1 VQFPTSKAFIC
12 CLLAAA
18 SPALLHGQSAPDR
31 RFLDSILTAAQGA
44 AAESAV
50 PLLSRCDGRDANVVR
65 ICQATI
71 AVYHAPLAGKRE
83 EVFAAEDVAIHAVF
97 ERDRWPYAW
106 LVLGLVRLQLAHDK
120 VLPHEGPAMTA
131 GTSNELG
138 AANALIQALELD
150 PTLRVAAE
158 ALAGA
163 PEPREGRDAM
173 APQVAMLRRVMAL
186 LSPSGSAR
194 AALIERDA
202 GSVDSAIAVQRRALA
217 AGNIDSGV
225 VLLSLARDLYRTNHP
240 AEGRK
245 ALLLGSAV
253 TSEAARRAYRAEL
266 SWVASPAELAQWD
279 SLAPRAR
286 PAWLAGFWSSRD
298 VAEGRPDGARLIEH
312 YHRLEYAMAH
322 FRISAPGTDRSQV
335 LSFLHSN
342 EYLPEEQALDFA
354 ARHGNICPETARF
367 AADAK
372 RLGADAPERYFLP
385 PQDLLD
391 DRGAV
396 WIRHGPPAKSRQSNG
411 AEAAEIWRYERPE
424 GPLVLQFRAAAFRG
438 TNGVSVLV
446 PSLLTVAPGVRN
458 QICALETS
466 ICSRLGVSGPLQPG
480 DTILVPPPLIQ
491 SSGDDATC
499 RMCPPRIDPMTHRVI
514 RNPAT
519 ANGVRAIVKANERC
533 QDPIARILEREMN
546 AEGTLLGTQAI
557 IRARD
562 RGREEIDIATTTDT
576 YHRDF
581 TKTIHPA
588 TQVVGLDRAAG
599 GAPRLVVAYA
609 IPADDIGYDKP
620 DVAGLGVS
628 YPVRVQVMA
637 ANIRTGE
644 RIDVD
649 SLTHFSAEAP
659 LNHGQ
664 SITGLLEVPLPAGT
678 YSVGIVATQAD
689 GRGATVA
696 TRNVSVPGAL
706 GRLSVSNIVL
716 GREKSPVQWNSGTR
730 IVTLNPL
737 GTYPKG
743 GAADVYFQLSGMSVG
758 ASYQMR
764 FEFFRVDDEPRHA
777 PRLSISFL
785 QPVTQDRIEVAR
797 SLGLKNLDAGRYQVK
812 LTVTGDGAQATTT
825 SWLTIEK

>member
-1 VQFPTSKAFIC
+1 
-12 CLLAAA
+12 
-18 SPALLHGQSAPDR
+18 
-31 RFLDSILTAAQGA
+31 
-44 AAESAV
+44 
-50 PLLSRCDGRDANVVR
+50 
-65 ICQATI
+65 
-71 AVYHAPLAGKRE
+71 
-83 EVFAAEDVAIHAVF
+83 
-97 ERDRWPYAW
+97 
-106 LVLGLVRLQLAHDK
+106 
-120 VLPHEGPAMTA
+120 
-131 GTSNELG
+131 
-138 AANALIQALELD
+138 
-150 PTLRVAAE
+150 
-158 ALAGA
+158 
-163 PEPREGRDAM
+163 
-173 APQVAMLRRVMAL
+173 MAL
-186 LSPSGSAR
+186 LSPSASAR

-202 GSVDSAIAVQRRALA
+202 GSVDSAIEVQRRALA
-217 AGNIDSGV
+217 AGSIDSGV
-225 VLLSLARDLYRTNHP
+225 VLLSLARDLYRANHP

-245 ALLLGSAV
+245 ALLLGSAIP
-253 TSEAARRAYRAEL
+253 SEAARRAYRAEL

-298 VAEGRPDGARLIEH
+298 VAEGRPDGSRLIEH
-312 YHRLEYAMAH
+312 YHRVEYALAH
-322 FRISAPGTDRSQV
+322 FRISAPETDRSPV

-342 EYLPEEQALDFA
+342 DYLPEEQALDFA

-372 RLGADAPERYFLP
+372 QFGADAPERYFRP

-396 WIRHGPPAKSRQSNG
+396 WIRHGPPAKTRRSNG
-411 AEAAEIWRYERPE
+411 AEGAEIWRYERPE

-499 RMCPPRIDPMTHRVI
+499 RMCPPRIDPVTHRVI

-562 RGREEIDIATTTDT
+562 RGREQIDIATTTDT

-581 TKTIHPA
+581 ARAIHAA
-588 TQVVGLDRAAG
+588 TQVVGLDRAGG
-599 GAPRLVVAYA
+599 GAPRLVIAYA
-609 IPADDIGYDKP
+609 LPADDLAYDKP
-620 DVAGLGVS
+620 EAAGLRVN
-628 YPVRVQVMA
+628 YPVRLQVMA
-637 ANIRTGE
+637 ANVGTGE
-644 RIDVD
+644 RVDVD
-649 SLTHFSAEAP
+649 SLIRFSADAP

-664 SITGLLEVPLPAGT
+664 AITGLLEVPLAAGT
-678 YSVGIVATQAD
+678 YAVGIVVTQAD
-689 GRGATVA
+689 GRGETVA
-696 TRNVSVPGAL
+696 TRNVSVPGAA
-706 GRLSVSNIVL
+706 GRLGVSNIVL
-716 GREKSPVQWNSGTR
+716 GREKSAAQWNSGTR

-737 GTYPKG
+737 ETYAKG
-743 GAADVYFQLSGMSVG
+743 GAADVYVQLSGMSVG
-758 ASYQMR
+758 ASYQLR
-764 FEFFRVDDEPRHA
+764 FEFFRADDDPRHA
-777 PRLSISFL
+777 PRLSISFM
-785 QPVTQDRIEVAR
+785 QPVSQERIEVAR
-797 SLGLKNLDAGRYQVK
+797 SLGLKNLDAGRYRVK
-812 LTVTGDGAQATTT
+812 LTVTGDGAQATTA